1 VRILMV
7 SRCLPYPLHEGD
19 RLIVAGLGAA
29 LRARGHHLDL
39 LALYQD
45 AADLAAV
52 ERARAVFRTVEAF
65 PETPRSTLDYL
76 RRIARPF
83 PDRAARCWHPRLWEA
98 VQRTAGDGHDVVHFF
113 GGVQVYEHRDAAA
126 GRPRVIVPY
135 ESHALFL
142 ARARAAAPGALER
155 ARLGA
160 RLAMARRYE
169 RVIYRGFDRVVLISE
184 VDAAYLRR
192 LAPTLPVAVIPNGV
206 AREWLDAAPAPPASA
221 TLLFVGNYAHGPNVA
236 AARALATE
244 VLPQVRAAIP
254 EARAVL
260 VGANPTPALQALA
273 GPGVEVTGW
282 VPDVRP
288 HLRSASC
295 MVAPITQGAGLR
307 NKLLEAMAAGIPVV
321 STPLGCEGLAVT
333 VGENILLGRDSREL
347 AVQTIRVLRD
357 PPLRSRIG
365 AGGRALVERL
375 YTWERVA
382 GLYEALYESLTG
394 TRGLA

>member
-1 VRILMV
+1 
-7 SRCLPYPLHEGD
+7 
-19 RLIVAGLGAA
+19 
-29 LRARGHHLDL
+29 
-39 LALYQD
+39 
-45 AADLAAV
+45 
-52 ERARAVFRTVEAF
+52 
-65 PETPRSTLDYL
+65 
-76 RRIARPF
+76 
-83 PDRAARCWHPRLWEA
+83 
-98 VQRTAGDGHDVVHFF
+98 
-113 GGVQVYEHRDAAA
+113 
-126 GRPRVIVPY
+126 
-135 ESHALFL
+135 
-142 ARARAAAPGALER
+142 
-155 ARLGA
+155 
-160 RLAMARRYE
+160 
-169 RVIYRGFDRVVLISE
+169 
-184 VDAAYLRR
+184 
-192 LAPTLPVAVIPNGV
+192 
-206 AREWLDAAPAPPASA
+206 
-221 TLLFVGNYAHGPNVA
+221 
-236 AARALATE
+236 
-244 VLPQVRAAIP
+244 VRAAIP